1 MSTNKRPSLEK
12 FTLPRGVFVWPKLNA
27 PDTKFKAEGE
37 YGVKARLSK
46 AAAAPFL
53 EKYAAAVDKSVAEA
67 RAKLEEAIKGA
78 KGEKLAKARKALA
91 DLAPAES
98 PIKPAF
104 DDDGNETDEV
114 VISVKMKAS
123 GVYKDGPKKGE
134 TWNRKPDIFNA
145 RGERLKNPPL
155 IFGGS
160 EGYVAGSFN
169 PFYTEKAG
177 AGVSL
182 RLEAVKVVKLVS
194 AGERDA
200 SAYGFGG
207 EEEGWDGGDEETVP
221 DGAGGEAGG
230 EGGGADQSPD
240 F

>member
-1 MSTNKRPSLEK
+1 MSTTKRPSLEK
-12 FTLPRGVFVWPKLNA
+12 FTLPRGTFVWPKLNA

-37 YGVKARLSK
+37 YGVKVRLSR
-46 AAAAPFL
+46 AAAASFL
-53 EKYAAAVDKSVAEA
+53 EKYAAAVDKSVADA
-67 RAKLEEAIKGA
+67 RAKLEEDIKGA

-91 DLAPAES
+91 ALAPAES
-98 PIKPAF
+98 PVKPAF

-123 GVYKDGPKKGE
+123 GTYKDGPKAGQ

-145 RGERLKNPPL
+145 RGERLKNPPM

-160 EGYVAGSFN
+160 EGYVAGEFN
-169 PFYTEKAG
+169 PFYTDKAG

-182 RLEAVKVVKLVS
+182 RLQAVKIVKLVS

-207 EEEGWDGGDEETVP
+207 EEEGWDGGDEETVQ
-221 DGAGGEAGG
+221 DGEAKSGD
-230 EGGGADQSPD
+230 EGGGADSNPD